1 MLKAPKRYIYKTQ
14 QLCLFKESMTYLTNL
29 FFLYHIAESSKHVIM
44 NKRLANIAQQ
54 QRMPFIY
61 LFIYLSIYLCVD
73 SCFLWCIDT
82 VWFTSISLISLYYIE
97 DKHLYSR
104 YFEV

>member
-29 FFLYHIAESSKHVIM
+29 FFLYQVAESSKHVII
-44 NKRLANIAQQ
+44 NKTLANFAQQ

-61 LFIYLSIYLCVD
+61 LFIYLSSFV
-73 SCFLWCIDT
+73 
-82 VWFTSISLISLYYIE
+82 
-97 DKHLYSR
+97 
-104 YFEV
+104 